1 MPDDEFSLYV
11 VELLQA
17 DREAIEKDL
26 AENPAKAAPAADQL
40 PKQ

>member
-17 DREAIEKDL
+17 DKEAVEKDL
-26 AENPAKAAPAADQL
+26 AENPAKAAQL
-40 PKQ
+40 PSDPIKQ